1 MMCRRIGIVT
11 FARIP
16 LRVNARIPVQQA
28 AFEMHLIINGED
40 HDDLPDGLSLAAL
53 IAHLGLP
60 ERKIAIERN
69 REVVSKSTYD
79 SVQLENHDKLE
90 IIHFI
95 GGG

>member
-1 MMCRRIGIVT
+1 
-11 FARIP
+11 
-16 LRVNARIPVQQA
+16 
-28 AFEMHLIINGED
+28 MHLIINGKD
-40 HDDLPDGLSLAAL
+40 HDDLPDGLTVAGL

-69 REVVSKSTYD
+69 LTVIPKSTFETA
-79 SVQLENHDKLE
+79 VLNNHDTLE

>member
-1 MMCRRIGIVT
+1 
-11 FARIP
+11 
-16 LRVNARIPVQQA
+16 
-28 AFEMHLIINGED
+28 MHLIINGQD
-40 HDDLPDGLSLAAL
+40 HDDLPEGLTIEAL

-69 REVVSKSTYD
+69 RAVVPKSTFGET
-79 SVQLENHDKLE
+79 VLNNHDRLE

>member
-1 MMCRRIGIVT
+1 
-11 FARIP
+11 
-16 LRVNARIPVQQA
+16 
-28 AFEMHLIINGED
+28 MHLIINGKD
-40 HDDLPDGLSLAAL
+40 HDDLPDGLTVAGL

-69 REVVSKSTYD
+69 LTVIPKSTFET
-79 SVQLENHDKLE
+79 VVLNNHDTLE

>member
-1 MMCRRIGIVT
+1 
-11 FARIP
+11 
-16 LRVNARIPVQQA
+16 
-28 AFEMHLIINGED
+28 MHLLINGED
-40 HDDLPDGLSLAAL
+40 HDDLPDGLTVATL

-69 REVVSKSTYD
+69 REVVPKSAYSETR
-79 SVQLENHDKLE
+79 LINHDELE

>member
-1 MMCRRIGIVT
+1 
-11 FARIP
+11 
-16 LRVNARIPVQQA
+16 
-28 AFEMHLIINGED
+28 MHLIINGED
-40 HDDLPDGLSLAAL
+40 HDDLPDGLTVAAL

-69 REVVSKSTYD
+69 LVVIPKSTFGD
-79 SVQLENHDKLE
+79 VRLDNHDKLE